1 MAVAA
6 REGSWASQVQAVRT
20 WAERG
25 RLAWLVGEGV
35 AGALELLTRGEPVS
49 GEAVVAYLER
59 VLAHSGRGAA
69 PGPEPRPAVRRGQ
82 QRRAD
87 RGTAI
92 TPWRDGERALAGEHY
107 PVLFLGAVRVRGEWA
122 TVALGVEAEGTKRV
136 LGLWP
141 GCTADV
147 AVAEAAVTGLAR
159 RGLSAGRGLLVV
171 HDGSQA
177 VDGVVGRVWGP
188 GAVLAHCPLAVE
200 AEVLG
205 HLAETERAGW
215 RLALRRIWAE
225 WGPQRAVRLRVVVE
239 ELGRRS
245 PGAAARLGRSLGAL
259 CAVAELGLPARLA
272 RHVQGLGPVREL
284 AEVARTAPGAGA
296 AAIAAALPGWL
307 ARRRRLIGWADL
319 PVLARRLAER
329 VGVQAVGA

>member
-1 MAVAA
+1 VVA
-6 REGSWASQVQAVRT
+6 REGPWASQRQAVRS

-35 AGALELLTRGEPVS
+35 VGAMELLARGEPAG

-59 VLAHSGRGAA
+59 LLAESGSWGAWGRDSRWAAGRG
-69 PGPEPRPAVRRGQ
+69 RRQ
-82 QRRAD
+82 RAD
-87 RGTAI
+87 RGTAM
-92 TPWRDGERALAGEHY
+92 TPWRDGERVLAGEHY
-107 PVLFLGAVRVRGEWA
+107 PVLFVGAVRVRGAWA
-122 TVALGVEAEGTKRV
+122 TVALGVEAEGSKRV

-147 AVAEAAVTGLAR
+147 AVAEAAVMGLVR
-159 RGLSAGRGLLVV
+159 RGFGAERGLLVV

-177 VDGVVGRVWGP
+177 VDGVVGRVWGR

-200 AEVLG
+200 GEVLG
-205 HLAETERAGW
+205 HLAKGERGRW
-215 RLALRRIWAE
+215 RSVLRRVWAE
-225 WGPQRAVRLRVVVE
+225 GGPQRAVRLRAVVE

-284 AEVARTAPGAGA
+284 AEVARTAPGTGA

-307 ARRRRLIGWADL
+307 ARRRRLIGWAEL
-319 PVLARRLAER
+319 PVLSRRLAER
-329 VGVQAVGA
+329 VGVRAAGA